1 MKISLGVLITSV
13 NTGYVRLGL
22 WTMLTESRESRT
34 NRWIISSTVSRLSF
48 KLVGSSKVVK

>member
-34 NRWIISSTVSRLSF
+34 NRWIISNTVSRLSF